1 MADNTENQPPHAPE
15 PVPAVTGSTVLQVH
29 DWLTKGEVHKITEL
43 AENLPAVDLA
53 GLLEL
58 SSYDDRQVMIG
69 MLKEQLTP
77 ETLSQL
83 AIEVREEV
91 LQRLGPREIA
101 AAVADLDSDDAVDI
115 VEDLDDEQRAAVIA
129 NLPTEERQQVEEALS
144 YPEESAGRLMQRE
157 VVAVPE
163 DWTIGKTLDWVQEQ
177 SDELPLEFHDVI
189 VLDPWHKVV
198 GTLPLYELLRAG
210 RGSKIRD
217 IMHEETR
224 HIPVTMDR
232 EEIGNIFK
240 RYRLQSAPVVDAD
253 DKLLGVITIDDVVEI
268 LEEEAE
274 EDIRAMG
281 GVAAEESIHDD
292 VIQVTRSRFSW
303 LFINL
308 LTAVLASAAIGL
320 FEASLQKVVA
330 LAVLM
335 PIVASMGGNAGTQTL
350 TVAVRALATQELGPS
365 NYLRLILRETRI
377 GFINGMAFALIMSL
391 LAWWWFGSSGIGMVI
406 GAAMVI
412 NLVAAGFA
420 GALIPIGLRRFGVDP
435 AVASAVFL
443 TTVTDIVGFVAFLGL
458 ATLLLF

>member
-1 MADNTENQPPHAPE
+1 MAENTENQPD
-15 PVPAVTGSTVLQVH
+15 PVPTVTASTILQVH
-29 DWLTKGEVHKITEL
+29 DWLTKGEVHKIIEL
-43 AENLPAVDLA
+43 ASSLPAVDLA

-58 SSYDDRQVMIG
+58 SSYDDRRVMIG

-77 ETLSQL
+77 ETISQL
-83 AIEVREEV
+83 ALEVREEV
-91 LQRLGPREIA
+91 LERLGPQEIA

-129 NLPTEERQQVEEALS
+129 NLPAEERQQVEEALA

-163 DWTIGKTLDWVQEQ
+163 DWTVGKTRDWVYEQ
-177 SDELPLEFHDVI
+177 GDELPLEFHDI
-189 VLDPWHKVV
+189 IAIDPWRKVQ
-198 GTLPLYELLRAG
+198 GTVPLYELMRAS
-210 RGSKIRD
+210 RGVKIRD

-232 EEIGNIFK
+232 EEIANIFK
-240 RYRLQSAPVVDAD
+240 RYRLQSAPVVDGE
-253 DKLLGVITIDDVVEI
+253 DKLLGVITIDDAVEVM
-268 LEEEAE
+268 EEEAE
-274 EDIRAMG
+274 EDILAMG
-281 GVAAEESIHDD
+281 GVDAEESIHDD
-292 VIQVTRSRFSW
+292 VLVVTRSRFSW

-350 TVAVRALATQELGPS
+350 TVAVRALAKQELGPS
-365 NYLRLILRETRI
+365 NYLRIILRETRI

-391 LAWWWFGSSGIGMVI
+391 LAWWWFNSSGIGIVI

-412 NLVAAGFA
+412 NLVAAGFS
-420 GALIPIGLRRFGVDP
+420 GAIIPITMRRFGIDP